1 MLGYGQH
8 IHVNT
13 TLRGGIII
21 LFTVGVNPSIIFPS
35 TAEAWTEQTQAKI
48 EADTDMAPATTDH
61 ESTTEDELP
70 KTPRS
75 SISSDTDDLIARG
88 ALISPLSPERPE
100 KNSFFLTNRKL
111 SRSLADFEESELTDH
126 ETLRP
131 MNVPAKSVPFLPLSE
146 AEADDELDNDMGHRR
161 TKPATRRA
169 HIRANFEESLSRR
182 KPGENH
188 SPKHAAGKAERK
200 VLSTYIYTM

>member
-1 MLGYGQH
+1 MLEW
-8 IHVNT
+8 
-13 TLRGGIII
+13 LR
-21 LFTVGVNPSIIFPS
+21 SIP
-35 TAEAWTEQTQAKI
+35 AEAWTEQTLAKV
-48 EADTDMAPATTDH
+48 EADSETAPATTDH
-61 ESTTEDELP
+61 ESTTEDELS

-75 SISSDTDDLIARG
+75 SVSSDTDDLIARG

-111 SRSLADFEESELTDH
+111 SRSLADFDESELVDH

-131 MNVPAKSVPFLPLSE
+131 MKMPAKSVPFLPLSE

-169 HIRANFEESLSRR
+169 HIRANFEESLNKR

-188 SPKHAAGKAERK
+188 SPKHTAGNVERK
-200 VLSTYIYTM
+200 LFEVT

>member
-1 MLGYGQH
+1 M
-8 IHVNT
+8 
-13 TLRGGIII
+13 

-48 EADTDMAPATTDH
+48 EADTDVAPATTDH

-70 KTPRS
+70 RTPRS
-75 SISSDTDDLIARG
+75 SVSSDTDDLIARG

-131 MNVPAKSVPFLPLSE
+131 MKMPAKSIPFLPLSE

-200 VLSTYIYTM
+200 VLSTYIHNVVGNSLML